1 MIEPCTSIGNFF
13 NSPLYFQLN
22 VLPLQF
28 VASLPLS
35 DWNSP
40 FGLGVSRALGLP
52 PLLNFEISQPWQ
64 NYLLDYLN
72 VAPLNPCFQVLGFS
86 GAYPLLAGYSLSY
99 DQFLARYGISPTALA
114 SSLGNPTTCAQLL
127 PLSPQN
133 PIPTDATN
141 TYTPETLWQMFN
153 PSPYNFPVSPDIPN
167 FDRINIQELQET
179 GDVLSYV
186 SPLGDT
192 TPLYGE
198 IPAATLE
205 YQSCVVVAFD
215 TTDCS
220 YRQIVDNAQ
229 DRTPIVG
236 STNSLYQYF
245 SAYVGPINQS
255 PNMDFQT
262 NAWAFGHE
270 IPSLTLWSSNPTE
283 QSGIQ
288 GLEQILG
295 VQIPGTSQDA
305 AQRSMNPPQNIRS
318 FGIVGGVG
326 SYQFLTGGLY
336 GTFVDMSVGTSTP
349 WNTASNCRITVRGY
363 SRSNDVINEF
373 DVTVTA
379 PAGAYQETT
388 VNIGLAG
395 DTPPPLVRTTSAGQ
409 YCITMPGISVAATS
423 LTYPYTNAG
432 GTTINAPN
440 PLPGAPI
447 MPPNGDASYSDALAL
462 NYTFQFD
469 VLNPWRSAEVRFGV
483 NPQGSEGFGVSVPTA
498 MTEGR
503 SYTNGWLSEPYTCQ
517 GADIRIA
524 REILPGHPLKTYDG
538 YSHPDSVQS
547 NWLYTVSP
555 KLDGTLATCA
565 LPPAEQCE
573 VPWNVLMEWD
583 SLENPG
589 DSAFPDIQNVPAD
602 EIWLLD
608 GSTANGNCYQIYQGE
623 VLSSPVCPDGCA
635 QGQSCPDLCIEWVGA
650 TPVTIPGCV
659 SRDPHALTR
668 LTYRPLILEFGS
680 GVNLSFPSGVVG
692 IVPGDG
698 LAPLWKFASVGATSA
713 SVLAVQAMYKI
724 FAWNAAGLTLA
735 TENTEWTYADC
746 GALQKWGTNPNNGAV
761 LPGLLIQYP
770 CNMPLNYICVW
781 DFTKYGAIE
790 GHACQPCGDSSRI
803 TGAPRVNTTCF
814 AEYPDAIP
822 ANNPAGFAA
831 RAAVQGGTVTDFISQ
846 PIAFDAVRSYWIKSN
861 ATVLMNLPNAR
872 NTLVRGYSSLPGATT
887 RGVSPDYATGYNLD
901 LAQIWS
907 VDCGEEISY
916 ATLETARYLAL
927 SSAYCSPDSPQKPG
941 AQIPQSALP
950 TALQGIPPQ
959 TSDAT
964 ARYLVQCS
972 QAVVEP
978 ASYVVMDETGF
989 PTPYFADS
997 FQPIPSQ
1004 SVLGLALTPIVSSFS
1019 LYNTGKNPAFLVLQP
1034 GVSTALSGVLSYR
1047 RPREARLS
1055 S

>member
-1 MIEPCTSIGNFF
+1 M
-13 NSPLYFQLN
+13 
-22 VLPLQF
+22 
-28 VASLPLS
+28 
-35 DWNSP
+35 
-40 FGLGVSRALGLP
+40 ALGA
-52 PLLNFEISQPWQ
+52 
-64 NYLLDYLN
+64 
-72 VAPLNPCFQVLGFS
+72 VHVS
-86 GAYPLLAGYSLSY
+86 G
-99 DQFLARYGISPTALA
+99 R
-114 SSLGNPTTCAQLL
+114 
-127 PLSPQN
+127 
-133 PIPTDATN
+133 
-141 TYTPETLWQMFN
+141 
-153 PSPYNFPVSPDIPN
+153 
-167 FDRINIQELQET
+167 
-179 GDVLSYV
+179 
-186 SPLGDT
+186 
-192 TPLYGE
+192 
-198 IPAATLE
+198 
-205 YQSCVVVAFD
+205 
-215 TTDCS
+215 
-220 YRQIVDNAQ
+220 
-229 DRTPIVG
+229 
-236 STNSLYQYF
+236 
-245 SAYVGPINQS
+245 
-255 PNMDFQT
+255 
-262 NAWAFGHE
+262 GH
-270 IPSLTLWSSNPTE
+270 SHR
-283 QSGIQ
+283 
-288 GLEQILG
+288 
-295 VQIPGTSQDA
+295 A
-305 AQRSMNPPQNIRS
+305 
-318 FGIVGGVG
+318 
-326 SYQFLTGGLY
+326 
-336 GTFVDMSVGTSTP
+336 
-349 WNTASNCRITVRGY
+349 
-363 SRSNDVINEF
+363 
-373 DVTVTA
+373 
-379 PAGAYQETT
+379 
-388 VNIGLAG
+388 
-395 DTPPPLVRTTSAGQ
+395 
-409 YCITMPGISVAATS
+409 
-423 LTYPYTNAG
+423 
-432 GTTINAPN
+432 
-440 PLPGAPI
+440 
-447 MPPNGDASYSDALAL
+447 
-462 NYTFQFD
+462 
-469 VLNPWRSAEVRFGV
+469 
-483 NPQGSEGFGVSVPTA
+483 
-498 MTEGR
+498 
-503 SYTNGWLSEPYTCQ
+503 
-517 GADIRIA
+517 
-524 REILPGHPLKTYDG
+524 EILPGHPLKTYDG

-583 SLENPG
+583 SGKSG

-1034 GVSTALSGVLSYR
+1034 GVSTALSGVLSYQAPAGSPPLFVRVWVSRVSYTYDYPSSSEMIVVGSVSLVANSGDYAYSWFVTAPDTSYQSVGFDFLNATTPGSIIFVGDVVVSTASTIAQCRSAWGPNPRYGFETSLKSPAWNNLCIMTQQDLLQCDGDCTLGQCRCDAGLCGSSCSAVCVATPTGEHAGAGFGAPGLVVDPLGVVRQTSKTGWDDEERGSYIFTDQYGVNIPAIKLFDLGTLIYTRLNQLTGAYESLLRTDNLWVPQPYIALTSGLLSGPLNTFAAVSSLVNAAAGTLRASRTPTTPCSTRTRVSKPRTPSSRASPRTLWTSCGTPRRKPCPSSPTSAITPWSPSPWCVR
-1047 RPREARLS
+1047 RPRPRRGPRRGAPAS
-1055 S
+1055 TG